1 MFRNSQLII
10 FDSDWIDR
18 SLPKHAERVRA
29 SFHTEE
35 EEDDSLSDPF
45 VLRGGLRSRIIM
57 SKSMAMSRPRI
68 GRSSQVDW
76 RDLQRAERLQNDQ
89 DDVMF
94 ARWPLLAGLR
104 VWLRRLFQRRPENAT
119 PVMTIAGAFAKI
131 TETANVVTDV
141 NASERVSALQEMID
155 DAATTGQVELIQRAR
170 RHMGAILAETALL
183 QEGLGRYITEADLIS
198 FVRGSP
204 RGLLLTFLDEFPR
217 AIPAEIRER
226 KQRCDALGIF
236 DGYVV
241 LHHDPARKSWADEE
255 AAALADA
262 EATRQAA
269 EAARA
274 ARPSRDPILF
284 GLIQGRRNLYLV
296 GDWIDEVCDLRF
308 EEIVSQLGAARAITT
323 TPVLET

>member
-1 MFRNSQLII
+1 MFRNGQLII
-10 FDSDWIDR
+10 FDGDWIDR

-35 EEDDSLSDPF
+35 EEDAAMSDPLL
-45 VLRGGLRSRIIM
+45 LRGLRGRIIM
-57 SKSMAMSRPRI
+57 SKATAMSSAPFT
-68 GRSSQVDW
+68 RSSRVDW
-76 RDLQRAERLQNDQ
+76 RDLHRAERLQNDQ
-89 DDVMF
+89 DEIMF
-94 ARWPLLAGLR
+94 ARWPLLAGFR
-104 VWLRRLFQRRPENAT
+104 VWMRRLFQRRPEDAT

-141 NASERVSALQEMID
+141 NASERIVALQAMID
-155 DAATTGQVELIQRAR
+155 DAATTGQTDLIQRAR
-170 RHMGAILAETALL
+170 RHMSAILAETALL
-183 QEGLGRYITEADLIS
+183 QAGLGRYITEADLIS

-204 RGLLLTFLDEFPR
+204 RGLLLTFLSEFPR

-236 DGYVV
+236 DAYVV
-241 LHHDPARKSWADEE
+241 LHHDPDRKSWADEE

-284 GLIQGRRNLYLV
+284 GLIHGRRNLYLV

-323 TPVLET
+323 APVLET